1 MKTLDEYAI
10 NDEPMT
16 VELTENEVTN
26 ITIQNERIKGKVEIT
41 KVDAKDNSKV
51 LEGAKFE
58 LYDEN
63 NNLIETL
70 VTDKNRK
77 SRKSRLIQ
85 RKILLKRT
93 RYWI

>member
-10 NDEPMT
+10 NDESMT

-26 ITIQNERIKGKVEIT
+26 ITIENERIKGKVEIT

-51 LEGAKFE
+51 LEGAKFG